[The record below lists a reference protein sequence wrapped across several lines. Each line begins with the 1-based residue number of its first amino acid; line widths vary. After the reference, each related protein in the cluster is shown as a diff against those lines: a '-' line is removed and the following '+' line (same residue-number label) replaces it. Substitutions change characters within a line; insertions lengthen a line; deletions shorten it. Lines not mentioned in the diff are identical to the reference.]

1 MICDAYPIPYSAIAE
16 NTMQNLEAIISL
28 ASMGDSHKL
37 VEEQKEYYFSELNIF
52 NFIQSKCQ
60 SA

>member
-1 MICDAYPIPYSAIAE
+1 
-16 NTMQNLEAIISL
+16 
-28 ASMGDSHKL
+28 MGDSKKL